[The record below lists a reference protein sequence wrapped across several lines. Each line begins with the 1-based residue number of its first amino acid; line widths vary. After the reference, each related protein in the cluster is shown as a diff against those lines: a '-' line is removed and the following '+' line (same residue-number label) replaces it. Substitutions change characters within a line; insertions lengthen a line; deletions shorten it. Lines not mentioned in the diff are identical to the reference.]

1 MTRLVPP
8 SFRRKPMVS
17 LDKDAAREVGREIA
31 TFVPDL
37 VVMLRRVLVDPRVSQ
52 SAKMEAAAS
61 LAYLISPRNRL
72 TNLIP
77 VVGQLDDIALV
88 AFAFRR
94 LQMGAGEA
102 ILREHWRGSD
112 RTFQVMIGASSAL
125 SSPRGMIRRV
135 KLARTLAESTMD
147 RLAGSRRRHGM
158 GDAPHR
164 VIEGEVIDGDRV
176 RGDRVKD
183 DVVDRTPASE
193 PGTDRGIP
201 RPRVAR
207 PRRPEDPPASRP
219 R

>member
-1 MTRLVPP
+1 
-8 SFRRKPMVS
+8 MVS
-17 LDKDAAREVGREIA
+17 LDKDAAREVGREIV

-61 LAYLISPRNRL
+61 LAYLVSPRNRL

-135 KLARTLAESTMD
+135 KLARTLAGSTMD
-147 RLAGSRRRHGM
+147 RLAGPRRRPGI
-158 GDAPHR
+158 GDDPHR
-164 VIEGEVIDGDRV
+164 VIEGEVIESDLVTVDVVEVDRV
-176 RGDRVKD
+176 H
-183 DVVDRTPASE
+183 RTPASE
-193 PGTDRGIP
+193 PGTDRGMSRP
-201 RPRVAR
+201 RMPGPRVAR
-207 PRRPEDPPASRP
+207 PRSPEGPPASRS